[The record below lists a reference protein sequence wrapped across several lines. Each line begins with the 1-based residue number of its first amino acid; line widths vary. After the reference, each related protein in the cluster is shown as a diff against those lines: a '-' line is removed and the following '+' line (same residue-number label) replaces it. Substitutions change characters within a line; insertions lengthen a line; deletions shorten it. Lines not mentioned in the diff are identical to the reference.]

1 VLFLKTV
8 DKKHIDLLIKK
19 WGTGVPDYL
28 LFMERLGIITKKNRV
43 YIANFPISFIGNLL
57 EWLIGKFLSEELH
70 LETLI
75 NVRLKGFEN
84 GGDIDIISRIET
96 KLVMI
101 ECKESPPN
109 NVPFTELKHICE
121 RVNTFKPDIFIF
133 AIDTTLSIKRNI
145 TDNLEKICKTNFIK
159 LREGVY
165 KNSATFFVVS
175 SKRDLLQNISF
186 AIIEGTN
193 ELR

>member
-1 VLFLKTV
+1 MLFLKTV

-28 LFMERLGIITKKNRV
+28 LFMERLGIITKKNGV
-43 YIANFPISFIGNLL
+43 YIANFPISLIGNLL

>member
-1 VLFLKTV
+1 MLFLKTV

-28 LFMERLGIITKKNRV
+28 LFMERLGIITKKNGV

-165 KNSATFFVVS
+165 KNSTTFFVVS